1 MLWISGEGRSSAG
14 VNGTDRHGN
23 GLLNLLRSS
32 YLQSVSFTI
41 GRANAS
47 PSNTQ
52 GGSPVR
58 ESRTPGSVRGVL
70 SNGHSYR
77 DSLGP
82 YLAGEASNTA
92 PVRDLVESDYCHGP
106 MVSVIRSTSAWA

>member
-1 MLWISGEGRSSAG
+1 
-14 VNGTDRHGN
+14 
-23 GLLNLLRSS
+23 
-32 YLQSVSFTI
+32 
-41 GRANAS
+41 
-47 PSNTQ
+47 
-52 GGSPVR
+52 VR
-58 ESRTPGSVRGVL
+58 ESRSPGSVRGVL

-106 MVSVIRSTSAWA
+106 MVSVIRSTSAWAGVEVVGSGYDIYDGSDRSCTWEDFREGCEGPEKQQQPRNGSVSLADRYP